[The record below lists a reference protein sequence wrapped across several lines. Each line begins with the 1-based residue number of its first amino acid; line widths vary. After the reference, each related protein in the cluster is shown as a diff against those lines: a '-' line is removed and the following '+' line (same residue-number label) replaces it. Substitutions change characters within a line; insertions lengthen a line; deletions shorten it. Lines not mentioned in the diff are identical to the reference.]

1 MVSLSTAESEL
12 HSEGLGREG
21 PGDGMPTESTL
32 VASATMCLVN
42 RKGLGKAQHV
52 NVQHHWIE
60 EASKSEK
67 FVLPESVHVRE
78 SRRLDD
84 ETTAKAQN

>member
-1 MVSLSTAESEL
+1 MLRVNYTRKDWDPEL
-12 HSEGLGREG
+12 GEG
-21 PGDGMPTESTL
+21 PGDGLQTESAL
-32 VASATMCLVN
+32 DASATMCLVN

-52 NVQHHWIE
+52 NVQHHWIQ

-67 FVLPESVHVRE
+67 FVTQKVWHARE